1 MRTIL
6 TRVLQV
12 FSLLFLVSCIQ
23 YPVDFSDPS
32 VLRGNLTG
40 TISSVCNVHVYQS
53 AWSPDGTKIAT
64 IDDKTGGR
72 LIIWDSQT
80 GTMLSSVDKLNFAYS
95 VGFLNWS
102 ADGKW
107 VVFNDGSQ
115 LTKKLYTYNVEM
127 QVLQPNAVLEDGQ
140 KYWLTKI
147 SASGNRIMGY
157 YEDRIQG
164 AVNPFGANFR
174 IWDSNTGK
182 IVFSKHF
189 DLSVYPS
196 FAITHDGQEFAV
208 WLDGV
213 MQTWSVASGQKTQ
226 EWKVPAQSLDG
237 LTYSNNDQS
246 LNALAFI
253 GTNLNPSSQFVRLDK
268 NSLEIFWQSKSAV
281 YNLYH
286 FSPDGQSASII
297 VYSGSQGQ
305 NKLLNLN
312 TGESTQIPTGFGY
325 WSPGLF
331 SPDGQSLLYANS
343 QSCDVKSVAINGGQ
357 TRVFTLETLENQT
370 ISLQLLAT
378 WQDKSHYAISG
389 TATLNNQSGLTVQG
403 MGYAADNEYFV
414 NPRTP
419 ALRPRRAELKFY
431 NSSGTQVGFAMVWA
445 FLSTGEPNVF
455 RGDFFSDLNSNT
467 YFQLVLNRN
476 P

>member
-6 TRVLQV
+6 TRGLLV
-12 FSLLFLVSCIQ
+12 FSLLFLVSCFQ
-23 YPVDFSDPS
+23 YPVDFSDS
-32 VLRGNLTG
+32 SILRGNLTG
-40 TISSVCNVHVYQS
+40 KISSICSVQVYQS

-72 LIIWDSQT
+72 LTIWDSQT
-80 GTMLSSVDKLNFAYS
+80 GAKLSSIDKLNFAYS
-95 VGFLNWS
+95 VGFLNWT
-102 ADGKW
+102 ADGKQ
-107 VVFNDGSQ
+107 VMFNDGSKP
-115 LTKKLYTYNVEM
+115 TIKLYKYNVETLGLDTD
-127 QVLQPNAVLEDGQ
+127 VVLEDGQ

-147 SASGNRIMGY
+147 SASGNRNMGY
-157 YEDRIQG
+157 FEDRIEG
-164 AVNPFGANFR
+164 ALNPFGANFR
-174 IWDSNTGK
+174 IWDSSNGK
-182 IVFSKHF
+182 ILFTKHF

-196 FAITHDGQEFAV
+196 FAINRDGQEFAV
-208 WLDGV
+208 WFDGIL
-213 MQTWSVASGQKTQ
+213 QIWSVANGQKTH
-226 EWKVPAQSLDG
+226 EWKVSAQSLDG

-253 GTNLNPSSQFVRLDK
+253 GTNLNLSSQFVRLDK
-268 NSLEIFWQSKSAV
+268 NSVEIVWQSKSAV
-281 YNLYH
+281 FNLYH

-312 TGESTQIPTGFGY
+312 TGASTQIPTGFGY

-343 QSCDVKSVAINGGQ
+343 QSCDLKSVAINGGQ
-357 TRVFTLETLENQT
+357 SHVFTLETLETQP
-370 ISLQLLAT
+370 ISVQLTAT
-378 WQDKSHYAISG
+378 WQDKSQYAISG
-389 TATLNNQSGLTVQG
+389 IATLNNQSGLTVSG
-403 MGYAADNEYFV
+403 TGYAADNEYFV

-419 ALRPRRAELKFY
+419 VLRPRRAELKFY
-431 NSSGTQVGFAMVWA
+431 NSSKTQVGFAMVWA

-455 RGDFFSDLNSNT
+455 RGDFYSDLNSNT
-467 YFQLVLNRN
+467 YFQLLLNRN